1 MLMEHACVLMG
12 EEYFLQMASN
22 IRPRAFQLYSYP
34 IKSGLRQFMWTGW
47 GLERNNDAAELWYLH
62 IRSLV
67 GLRGIDHGEDTLA
80 ARKRS
85 RRASDSSSSGT
96 CLSPEALNINENF
109 FKTRSEMEGF
119 I

>member
-1 MLMEHACVLMG
+1 VA
-12 EEYFLQMASN
+12 
-22 IRPRAFQLYSYP
+22 
-34 IKSGLRQFMWTGW
+34 GLAGALKGIMTQPNT
-47 GLERNNDAAELWYLH
+47 ELWYLH

-67 GLRGIDHGEDTLA
+67 GSRGIDHGEDTLA
-80 ARKRS
+80 ARKHS

-96 CLSPEALNINENF
+96 CLSPEALNINQNF